1 MIIRAV
7 VALGIGWGALYGMQ
21 TLWLKA
27 VTTQISNNSGFQLA
41 MPTPAFPTMAIDT
54 SKMMQAINPPLHID
68 TKKYQ
73 AIAIESMVRQIDQQ
87 NRNALSHVPVVP
99 YIPGVCH

>member
-7 VALGIGWGALYGMQ
+7 VAFGIGWGALYGVQ

-27 VTTQISNNSGFQLA
+27 VTTQISQNSGMQLL
-41 MPTPAFPTMAIDT
+41 PTRLAFPTMQIDT
-54 SKMMQAINPPLHID
+54 SKMLQAINPPVHID

-87 NRNALSHVPVVP
+87 NRAALSHVPVVP
-99 YIPGVCH
+99 YIPGVRH

>member
-7 VALGIGWGALYGMQ
+7 VAFGIGWGALYGMQ
-21 TLWLKA
+21 TLWLKG
-27 VTTQISNNSGFQLA
+27 VTAQISNPGFQLA

-54 SKMMQAINPPLHID
+54 SKMITAINPPVVID

-73 AIAIESMVRQIDQQ
+73 AIAIESMVREMDQR
-87 NRNALSHVPVVP
+87 NRAALSHVPVVP
-99 YIPGVCH
+99 YIPGVRH